1 MITLGNIISVLG
13 WLIAPVCSGFI
24 VAWREQK
31 KRNAEIIKQQDEAKE
46 KQLKA
51 ISDGLA
57 AVIRSNLVTAC
68 ETYARKGSPLTVE
81 RKHELTQ
88 QYLAY
93 ESLGYNGMGKEMFEE
108 ISEVPTAII
117 GSTS

>member
-13 WLIAPVCSGFI
+13 WLIAPICSGFI

-31 KRNAEIIKQQDEAKE
+31 KRNKEIIEEQDAARE

-68 ETYARKGSPLTVE
+68 EKYARNGEPLTVE

-88 QYLAY
+88 QFYAY
-93 ESLGYNGMGKEMFEE
+93 DALGYNGMGKEMFQE
-108 ISEVPTAII
+108 ISEVQTAII
-117 GSTS
+117 GSEQ